1 MQPAAAALTASAR
14 PRIPVERVLEFLVE
28 LVGNDMHAKRILS
41 IANATVGVIAS
52 GVLGVTAIGKGLAA
66 VRGVEAK
73 HATKQV
79 DRLLS
84 NLGIDLDVLQARWV
98 EFLLADVN
106 EAWVN
111 VDWTDADADDQTT
124 LVASLQEDRG
134 RSSPLMWVTVK
145 KSELK
150 EKKFAHVEA
159 LLPRLRAAVPT
170 HTRRVFIVADR
181 EFGNRTMY
189 GILDAQRFDYV
200 LRFRQDVHVT
210 SWDGETRPAAEWQ
223 RATGKLRSMMS
234 ASVTVDEHRVGKVVI
249 VRDAKMKDTWC
260 LAASDPDLDPKVIKA
275 HYGRRFQTEE
285 TFRDLKDP
293 RFGMGLRY
301 CSIGAPAR
309 RDKMLLLG
317 VLAQAMLTLLGIA
330 GERCGLDRYLK
341 TNTSKER
348 QHSLLRQGGMWY
360 DLIPNMKQDRL
371 DVLMAAFH
379 EVAHEHGM
387 FRLLAGEGK

>member
-1 MQPAAAALTASAR
+1 MQPAADALAASVR

-41 IANATVGVIAS
+41 IANATAGVIAS

-84 NLGIDLDVLQARWV
+84 NLGVDLHLLQARWV
-98 EFLLADVN
+98 EFMLGELS

-111 VDWTDADADDQTT
+111 LDWTDADADDQTT
-124 LVASLQEDRG
+124 LVASLQEERG
-134 RSSPLMWVTVK
+134 RSTPLMWVTVK

-159 LLPRLRAAVPT
+159 LLTRLRAASPAGA
-170 HTRRVFIVADR
+170 RRVFIVADR

-189 GILDAQRFDYV
+189 AMLDALRFDYV

-210 SWDGETRPAAEWQ
+210 SWEGETRLASEWQ

-249 VRDAKMKDTWC
+249 VRDSKMKETWC
-260 LAASDPDLDPKVIKA
+260 LAASNPDLDPKVLKMR
-275 HYGRRFQTEE
+275 YGRRFQTEE
-285 TFRDLKDP
+285 TFRDP
-293 RFGMGLRY
+293 RFGMGLRF
-301 CSIGAPAR
+301 CSIGEPAR

-341 TNTSKER
+341 TNTSKKR

-360 DLIPNMKQDRL
+360 DLIPNMKQERL

-379 EVAHEHGM
+379 EVAQEHGL
-387 FRLLAGEGK
+387 FRVLAGVEK